1 MKPKRKNL
9 SNNNIIKN
17 NNVLFKT
24 NKNLNYGENRFNNN
38 NNNDIHIIDI
48 NMNNNNDNKNNINK
62 ENNKL
67 NMNNQKY
74 LKFLPETNTNGKI
87 TPIKNKNKNIYF
99 KKGNKKDL
107 EIKNKI
113 NYNDFENTNSF
124 IQSDIDEIRSIFD
137 PNDLKNNFINENYID
152 TSKLFENSEDMK
164 KEVITINDLDP
175 KIKDVLILFV
185 LSSNYYELLVQ
196 ERAKKAFNFSKKKK

>member
-74 LKFLPETNTNGKI
+74 LKFLPETNNNGKI

-137 PNDLKNNFINENYID
+137 TNDLKNNFINENYID

-196 ERAKKAFNFSKKKK
+196 ERAKKAFNFSKKNK